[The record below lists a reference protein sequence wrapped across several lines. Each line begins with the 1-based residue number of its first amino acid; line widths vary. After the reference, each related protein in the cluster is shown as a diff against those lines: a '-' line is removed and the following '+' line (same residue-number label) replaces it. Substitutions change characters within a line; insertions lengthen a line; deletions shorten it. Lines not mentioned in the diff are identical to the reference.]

1 MDVKTQ
7 SDLLAAIIT
16 CSIAISLWLRSRK
29 HRLHA
34 LFTTLNFNL
43 SLYYFASFLHGLVND
58 ETFAGLRMLI
68 AVFIPLS
75 TLKFLFTF
83 LAETRRSS
91 TRLYRTCV
99 GFTTVSAIVL
109 VLMLRQ
115 RPAFVNYLIAGYIF
129 AALYL
134 GVYLIY
140 DRYRTI
146 QSTLE
151 ATRLKYVI
159 GGGLLATSLSLWD
172 HIPISSDIFPILGTV
187 ATVLYMYLLSQVI
200 IRFRLLDLY
209 ELLGRALVMVVLALI
224 ISVIYIVLVV
234 WAGGKTGL
242 FLFNSVIA
250 SAVVLI
256 LIDPLRAAVET
267 RITRL
272 IFFETY
278 EFTRTMERLRRVLA
292 NVIHV
297 EALSERLMAGL
308 ENSRRLTHASFY
320 ALVDEHYYLQSFLG
334 PQPAKSLD
342 AIQHQSFIGQLL
354 KSRVIIRENLEQE
367 IREYNESETLGVQTE
382 IKKSEE
388 LLNVMDMIEADVS
401 IACTSNQRVV
411 GLINVRD
418 DRIREAFSS
427 EEIKALIS
435 LAAQATI
442 TIENSQAYET
452 MRERDRLATLG
463 QMAAGMAHEIRNPLG
478 AIKGAVQLMEDELT
492 GQNAD
497 FMQIVREEVDRLNKV
512 VSQFLDYARPL
523 KQHVSEIDLN
533 ELVRRTAQ
541 LLQASPEC
549 SATIQLDLD
558 RQLPKIS
565 TDSELLRQ
573 VFLNFANNAFQAM
586 PSGGTLTIST
596 ELIAESA
603 DEHATQARV
612 KFRDTGEGMSD
623 KVLKNIFIPF
633 FTTKSKGTGLGLA
646 ISERIVSSLGGVVE
660 VKSAVD
666 VGTTVT
672 VNLPIQRPALVENSQ
687 PSTESAAVETP
698 LHALQVA
705 E

>member
-43 SLYYFASFLHGLVND
+43 FLYYFASFLHGLVRD
-58 ETFAGLRMLI
+58 STFAGLRMLI

-75 TLKFLFTF
+75 TLKFLFAF

-109 VLMLRQ
+109 VLMLRH

-140 DRYRTI
+140 DRYKAI
-146 QSTLE
+146 QSTIE

-172 HIPISSDIFPILGTV
+172 HIPISSDVFPILGTV

-224 ISVIYIVLVV
+224 ISGIYIILVV

-242 FLFNSVIA
+242 FLFNSAIA

-256 LIDPLRAAVET
+256 LIDPLRFAVET

-297 EALSERLMAGL
+297 EALAERLMAGL

-320 ALVDEHYYLQSFLG
+320 TLADEHYYLQNFIG

-342 AIQHQSFIGQLL
+342 AIQYQSFIAQLL
-354 KSRVIIRENLEQE
+354 KNKVIIRENLEQE
-367 IREYNESETLGVQTE
+367 IREYSESETLGVHTE

-388 LLNVMDMIEADVS
+388 LLNIMDLLEADVS

-497 FMQIVREEVDRLNKV
+497 FMQIIREEVDRLNKV

-523 KQHVSEIDLN
+523 KQHVVETELN
-533 ELVRRTAQ
+533 DLVRKTAQ

-549 SATIQLDLD
+549 NALIQLDLD
-558 RQLPKIS
+558 RQVPPIP
-565 TDSELLRQ
+565 TDPELLRQ

-586 PSGGTLTIST
+586 PNGGTLTIST
-596 ELIAESA
+596 ELVAEGPEQSGS
-603 DEHATQARV
+603 QVRI
-612 KFRDTGEGMSD
+612 KFRDTGEGMSE

-633 FTTKSKGTGLGLA
+633 FTTKAKGTGLGLA
-646 ISERIVSSLGGVVE
+646 ISERIVSSLSGSVE
-660 VKSAVD
+660 VKSALEL
-666 VGTTVT
+666 GTTVT
-672 VNLPIQRPALVENSQ
+672 VTLPTHRPTLVESPTPALD
-687 PSTESAAVETP
+687 TATP
-698 LHALQVA
+698 PRALTALQGA